1 MVLVAIVLAST
12 VSAAWKNH
20 PMIYTFDTQDELNEW
35 VIAGDAAIEPFS
47 FYSTP
52 NALRLEGSLSY
63 TPASGSRL
71 LGPGLLVQPGT
82 TYMVSARLNADL
94 AVTKLTVR
102 IQDGVDTVA
111 TFVVSVSDVAA
122 GWQPYDFGPFV
133 NTGSAYTT
141 ELQVFIET
149 SSSGIWL
156 VDDIEIVEVSGDV
169 MKKWSAISAAIKA
182 MKDVTITR
190 NYNNDLGSRVYT
202 RLFTPQEQRD
212 VALPYAC
219 IPVDQEA
226 EKIEYEGFQ
235 FQSTWRLTG
244 HAFFKDNPESDPL
257 DSAGATSAAK
267 FRDDLIR
274 AFMADPDLGN
284 TVKNCEVTTIET
296 SAGVVDDGVSE
307 VIFTVEFQQYGGAA
321 DLAAS

>member
-1 MVLVAIVLAST
+1 
-12 VSAAWKNH
+12 
-20 PMIYTFDTQDELNEW
+20 
-35 VIAGDAAIEPFS
+35 
-47 FYSTP
+47 
-52 NALRLEGSLSY
+52 
-63 TPASGSRL
+63 
-71 LGPGLLVQPGT
+71 
-82 TYMVSARLNADL
+82 MVSARLNADL

-122 GWQPYDFGPFV
+122 GWKPYDFGPFV

-169 MKKWSAISAAIKA
+169 MKKWSAISAAITA
-182 MKDVTITR
+182 MKAVTVAG

-257 DSAGATSAAK
+257 NSAGATSAAK

-274 AFMADPDLGN
+274 AFMVDPDLGN
-284 TVKNCEVTTIET
+284 SVKNCEVTTIET